1 MKDDFT
7 ARVIR
12 SLNWLQYGT
21 NFLWVLIFR
30 IFAIFPGIRKNRFPP
45 KKIPKTFFPQKF
57 APESGADSNSSFF
70 FSPIFNRH
78 LFIPFSPEIVIFPHF
93 HPPRIIPVCQ
103 DFSWAVSGS
112 AFDRRCVDCGPTPRH
127 LAAREKKPL
136 DTRVRIQV
144 PYNWLTSHL

>member
-30 IFAIFPGIRKNRFPP
+30 IFAIFQRSAKKKFPP

-78 LFIPFSPEIVIFPHF
+78 LFIPFSPEIVVFPHF
-93 HPPRIIPVCQ
+93 PSSTNYPCVPRL
-103 DFSWAVSGS
+103 FMSGFRFGLRPKMCRPRVDTHAS
-112 AFDRRCVDCGPTPRH
+112 RRT
-127 LAAREKKPL
+127 REK
-136 DTRVRIQV
+136 
-144 PYNWLTSHL
+144 TSGHQGTNSGAL

>member
-30 IFAIFPGIRKNRFPP
+30 IFAIFQRSAKKKFPP

-70 FSPIFNRH
+70 FSPIFNIY
-78 LFIPFSPEIVIFPHF
+78 LFPFLQKLSFFPIF
-93 HPPRIIPVCQ
+93 HPPRIIPVCR
-103 DFSWAVSGS
+103 DFSSAVSGS
-112 AFDRRCVDCGPTPRH
+112 AFGRRCVDRGSTLTH

-136 DTRVRIQV
+136 DTRVRIQE
-144 PYNWLTSHL
+144 PYN